1 MAGDSVRI
9 NGLQIGWASVKLKI
23 NGNPYR
29 GVTAIEYADG
39 VEAAYAYGT
48 GRHYAP
54 RGTTAG
60 KYTPE
65 PFVITA
71 YKSTAGAIRKDLN
84 EQANGRG
91 VSSVIVP
98 IVLQYVEKDD
108 AVITVEAL
116 GSRLVKNEGSDE
128 ESPEA
133 LTEKLTFMP
142 TRYKRNGIA
151 LYDTTEAGA

>member
-9 NGLQIGWASVKLKI
+9 NGLQIGWASVKFKV

-29 GVTAIEYADG
+29 GITAIEYADG
-39 VEAAYAYGT
+39 VEASYAWGT
-48 GRHYAP
+48 GRHFAP
-54 RGTTAG
+54 RGRTAG

-65 PFVITA
+65 PFVVTA
-71 YKSTAGAIRKDLN
+71 FKSTAGAIRKDLN

-91 VSSVIVP
+91 VSSVSVP

-116 GSRLVKNEGSDE
+116 ESRLMKNEGSDE
-128 ESPEA
+128 EGPDA

-142 TRYKRNGIA
+142 MRIKRNGIA